1 MIKIWDE
8 ELGEE
13 MDDDE
18 IIPSP
23 LNIWEAKEEGDYIA
37 GRITKISEGKYGI
50 EARIKEHE
58 EDEDADAVL
67 LPAHRLLQ
75 ARIELLNVGDI
86 VKVTYK
92 GTERTQGGREVRLY
106 EVMRRGGGV

>member
-1 MIKIWDE
+1 MGKIWDE
-8 ELGEE
+8 ELGKELG
-13 MDDDE
+13 DE
-18 IIPSP
+18 KITPPP
-23 LNIWEAKEEGDYIA
+23 LNIWEAKEEGEYIA

-58 EDEDADAVL
+58 EDEDADALL

-86 VKVTYK
+86 VKVTYM
-92 GTERTQGGREVRLY
+92 GTERTQGGREVKVY
-106 EVMRRGGGV
+106 EVMRRGA